1 MTSRRGFMIG
11 IGSNIEPETNIVQI
25 VEQLLAAFSTLH
37 ISRVLQIPPIGMN
50 THNDFLNLV
59 VLLETEMS
67 EVELKS
73 ICNHIE
79 INQGRDRTDP
89 DRKMKDRCA
98 DLDILT
104 AISLPEDAEREPA
117 DITDEYFLYP
127 LIDELVAYLCGEA
140 DSLKQAG
147 EPLHIDDL
155 SFGQSA
161 TTINRNT
168 GTRDKRIAQ

>member
-117 DITDEYFLYP
+117 DITDEYFLFP
-127 LIDELVAYLCGEA
+127 LISELTAYLM
-140 DSLKQAG
+140 DKPSPPVQAG
-147 EPLHIDDL
+147 TLLHANGL
-155 SFGQSA
+155 TFGETA
-161 TTINRNT
+161 TTIHCDAST
-168 GTRDKRIAQ
+168 GHKRVI